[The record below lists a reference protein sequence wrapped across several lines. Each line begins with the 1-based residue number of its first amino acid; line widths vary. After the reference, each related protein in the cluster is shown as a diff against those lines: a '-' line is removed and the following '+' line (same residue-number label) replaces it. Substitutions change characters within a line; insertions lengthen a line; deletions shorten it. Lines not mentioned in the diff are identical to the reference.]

1 LIRLGLVGVGKIARD
16 QHLPAIATNSSFR
29 LVAAA
34 SRHGSVADVANFADI
49 SGMIIETPTLAAV
62 SLCAPPGVRAAM
74 ARQAIAAKLHV
85 MLEKPPG
92 ITVSEVMDL
101 ASRARQVGTTLFA
114 SWHSREAAGVHHA
127 REWLSVREVS
137 SVQVRWLEDV
147 RVWHPG
153 QEWIWQAGGFGV
165 FDPGINALSILTHIL
180 PQPLVVTNATLSF
193 PVNRDTPIK
202 AELTLRHGDTGV
214 VTAALSF
221 CHSGV
226 PCWDIDVQTSS
237 GMLRLTD
244 GGSRIEIDGNAI
256 PLPPSTEYPNL
267 YRQFATLIREEQ
279 SDVDASPLQLVADAF
294 LCARRLEAEPFFS

>member
-1 LIRLGLVGVGKIARD
+1 LIRLGLVGLGKIARD
-16 QHLPAIATNSSFR
+16 QHLPAIVSNSSFC

-34 SRHGSVADVANFADI
+34 SRHGSVADVANFPDI
-49 SGMIIETPTLAAV
+49 RRMIIETPALAAV

-74 ARQAIAAKLHV
+74 ARYAIGAKLHV

-101 ASRARQVGTTLFA
+101 ASRARHEGTTLFA

-127 REWLSVREVS
+127 REWLSAREVT

-180 PQPLVVTNATLSF
+180 PQPLVMTRATLSF
-193 PVNRDTPIK
+193 PANRDTPMN
-202 AELTLRHGDTGV
+202 AELTLSHGDTGV
-214 VTAALSF
+214 VTAAFSF
-221 CHSGV
+221 CHPGV
-226 PCWDIDVQTSS
+226 PCWDIDVQTTS
-237 GMLRLTD
+237 GMLRLMD
-244 GGSRIEIDGNAI
+244 GGSRIEIDGNTI
-256 PLPPSTEYPNL
+256 VLPPSAEYPNL
-267 YRQFATLIREEQ
+267 YRRFATLIGEGQ
-279 SDVDASPLQLVADAF
+279 SDVDVSPLQLVADAF
-294 LCARRLEAEPFFS
+294 LCGRRFEVEPFLY